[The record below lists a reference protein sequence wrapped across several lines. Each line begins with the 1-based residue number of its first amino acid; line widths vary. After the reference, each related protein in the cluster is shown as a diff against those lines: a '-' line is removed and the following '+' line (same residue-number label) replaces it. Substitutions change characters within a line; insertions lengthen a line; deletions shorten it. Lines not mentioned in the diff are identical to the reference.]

1 MMFNKRCNS
10 MNILLIFICC
20 LSYYTVSKDPY
31 KKDDVART
39 VLMQIY
45 GEIMILN
52 VRNNWCAKKAIY
64 NQYDDVLKH
73 VI

>member
-1 MMFNKRCNS
+1 MQFHEYS
-10 MNILLIFICC
+10 SYIHLLPILLYSIHESI
-20 LSYYTVSKDPY
+20 LYPY

-52 VRNNWCAKKAIY
+52 VRNN
-64 NQYDDVLKH
+64 
-73 VI
+73 